1 MIATAAAL
9 IVLASSIAMMLMLMG
24 EH

>member
-1 MIATAAAL
+1 MMIETAAAL
-9 IVLASSIAMMLMLMG
+9 IVLASSIAMMLMLM